1 MRPGR
6 PPGRTTG
13 SGRLCQSVV
22 MDRDVRAP
30 DLLREIGL
38 VADGPVLWGRTAA
51 SRQPG
56 IFVVERAAPC
66 DAAPLD
72 AAALRR
78 WLERVPGLR
87 LDGERPT
94 AAALAGRLASFW
106 LPGQTV
112 LYAGRSQKALGSRV
126 AALYATPLGHRR
138 PHAGGHWLKTLADL
152 SELRLWWAET
162 DAPEEYEDALLE
174 AFVTAVGA
182 SLGPSPSGGQ
192 ADLLPWAV
200 PGSVSL
206 GQRRTGITDHLVEG
220 SPSGEGSTAAAVHR
234 GVGETRRRTTSTAR
248 RGSTG
253 RSAAESARAAAVAPR
268 PVETHLTASGL
279 ATLQAE
285 LARLVGEERPGVI
298 ERVKH
303 ARELGDLR
311 ENADYEAAR
320 NEQSFLEGRIRDL
333 ETRIRTAVL
342 IEAGESDRVV
352 LGSAVRVEHEG
363 TESLLVIV
371 GSTESDPQQGRIS
384 QASPV
389 GKALLGRRPGDI
401 VEVRTPS
408 HQLRYR
414 VVAVARSDRD
424 HSGRP

>member
-1 MRPGR
+1 M
-6 PPGRTTG
+6 
-13 SGRLCQSVV
+13 
-22 MDRDVRAP
+22 
-30 DLLREIGL
+30 
-38 VADGPVLWGRTAA
+38 ADGPVLWGRTAA
-51 SRQPG
+51 SRKPG

-87 LDGERPT
+87 IDGERPT
-94 AAALAGRLASFW
+94 ATTLADRLASFW

-126 AALYATPLGHRR
+126 AALYATPLGDRR

-174 AFVTAVGA
+174 AFATAVAA
-182 SLGPSPSGGQ
+182 SIGPSSAGGQ
-192 ADLLPWAV
+192 VDLLPWAV

-206 GQRRTGITDHLVEG
+206 GQRRTGITDHLLDG
-220 SPSGEGSTAAAVHR
+220 SPSGGGPTRAAVP
-234 GVGETRRRTTSTAR
+234 GGATQARRRATSTAG

-253 RSAAESARAAAVAPR
+253 KSAAGTSRAPAVAPR

-279 ATLQAE
+279 AALETE

-298 ERVKH
+298 QRVKH

-333 ETRIRTAVL
+333 EARIRTAVL
-342 IEAGESDRVV
+342 IETGESDRVM

-414 VVAVARSDRD
+414 IVAVGRSDVD
-424 HSGRP
+424 ASGRP